1 MDGAPVDRGDHRR
14 ATPRRGVSDADQPRL
29 DERRPRGRRSLAF
42 DVALALL
49 AVGVGLVE
57 IGDEPGVSA
66 VLLTVVGGGAL
77 ALRRLAPLVVLA
89 TTLVAAT
96 AMVAIDAES
105 SDPIEAAGLTVLI
118 AVYTVGAMCERRV
131 SLTALVPAAA
141 VVAVLSASTAD
152 VEGRETSALGGAI
165 IATAL
170 TVGIWGLGAYAQT
183 RRHYLR
189 ELEERAVQA
198 EREREQLARI
208 AVHEERASI
217 ARELHDIVAH
227 SVSVMLV
234 GVRGARDVLRT
245 TPAVADDTLVR
256 VERSGDQSLAELRR
270 ILALLRDPEHD
281 AESRPQPSL
290 ADLDELVADYR
301 AAGLPVR
308 LETTGEPQ
316 PLPGGVELSV
326 YRIVQEALTNVLK
339 HSDPTNVTVTLSF
352 RDSAVELEVVDDG
365 TRAEPGATTTG
376 QGIIG
381 MRERIVLLGG
391 ELETGRRVGGGFRV
405 AAWLPVEGDA

>member
-1 MDGAPVDRGDHRR
+1 
-14 ATPRRGVSDADQPRL
+14 
-29 DERRPRGRRSLAF
+29 LAF

-57 IGDEPGVSA
+57 FDDQPGVSA
-66 VLLTVVGGGAL
+66 LLLTVVGGGAL
-77 ALRRLAPLVVLA
+77 ALRRLAPLAVLA

-96 AMVAIDAES
+96 AMVAIETELS
-105 SDPIEAAGLTVLI
+105 EPIEAASLIVLI

-131 SLTALVPAAA
+131 SLIALVPAAT
-141 VVAVLSASTAD
+141 VVAILSASTAD

-183 RRHYLR
+183 RRRYLR

-208 AVHEERASI
+208 AVHEERTSI

-234 GVRGARDVLRT
+234 GVRGAREVLRT
-245 TPAVADDTLVR
+245 SPAVADDTLRR
-256 VERSGDQSLAELRR
+256 VERSGEQSLAELRR
-270 ILALLRDPEHD
+270 ILALLRDREDD

-308 LETTGEPQ
+308 LELIGEPES
-316 PLPGGVELSV
+316 LPGGVELSV

-339 HSDPTNVTVTLSF
+339 HSDPTTVTVTLSF

-365 TRAEPGATTTG
+365 TTAEPGATTTG

-381 MRERIVLLGG
+381 MRERVVLLGG

-405 AAWLPVEGDA
+405 AAWLPVESDP